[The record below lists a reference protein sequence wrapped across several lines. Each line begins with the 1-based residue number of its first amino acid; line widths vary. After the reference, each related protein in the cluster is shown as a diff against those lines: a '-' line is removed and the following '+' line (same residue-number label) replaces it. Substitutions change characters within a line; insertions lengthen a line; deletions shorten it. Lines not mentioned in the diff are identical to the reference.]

1 MLGLDNAGK
10 ITILYKLKMEEPSHI
25 IPTIG
30 FNIETIDYKNFNFT
44 IYDVGGQDKIRH
56 LWIYYYK
63 NTDGLIF
70 VVGSNNKDRIYVTAE
85 ELKKLLEAEELK
97 DCPVLV
103 QANKQD
109 LNGASPTGEVTE
121 KIGRGDFKER
131 TWIV

>member
-44 IYDVGGQDKIRH
+44 IYDVGGQDTIRH
-56 LWIYYYK
+56 LWVHYYK

-70 VVGSNNKDRIYVTAE
+70 VVGSNNKDRINVTDE
-85 ELKKLLEAEELK
+85 ELKKLLEAEGLK

-103 QANKQD
+103 
-109 LNGASPTGEVTE
+109 
-121 KIGRGDFKER
+121 
-131 TWIV
+131 